1 MASFFSAVL
10 SFLSP
15 FPLVFT
21 VTAERC
27 SPLRRT
33 CVHRYGG
40 KVFTVTTNTND
51 SQEKNDESLEKN
63 VATADK
69 NDFFAVAVAKRLQKG
84 ANEAKRSSAVHAAA

>member
-1 MASFFSAVL
+1 MFVREWRGVVLFCCFVIPKSFPVG
-10 SFLSP
+10 
-15 FPLVFT
+15 
-21 VTAERC
+21 
-27 SPLRRT
+27 
-33 CVHRYGG
+33 VHRYGG

-69 NDFFAVAVAKRLQKG
+69 NDFLAVAVAKRLQKG

>member
-1 MASFFSAVL
+1 MFVREWRGVVLFCCFFIPKSFPVG
-10 SFLSP
+10 
-15 FPLVFT
+15 
-21 VTAERC
+21 
-27 SPLRRT
+27 
-33 CVHRYGG
+33 VHRYGG

>member
-1 MASFFSAVL
+1 MFVREWRGVVLFCCFVIPKSFPVG
-10 SFLSP
+10 
-15 FPLVFT
+15 
-21 VTAERC
+21 
-27 SPLRRT
+27 
-33 CVHRYGG
+33 VHRYGG